1 MTPPT
6 TTIEG
11 KQYRIV
17 PSKYPPVGF
26 FERVVPAHLMGAA
39 FELEGLTNDRLRNEV
54 GTLALVDAQDRVS
67 GPGASAVMAAFTH
80 VGRKTR
86 FSAGQYGVYYAAR
99 SLKTAI
105 AETRFHRER
114 FMARTAQPAGELHMR
129 VYVGEVAKA
138 LHDLRAGYSAEHH
151 PEDYGPGQALGAKL
165 RAAGS
170 WGVLYRSV
178 RDPGGECIGV
188 FRPPAVTLP
197 RQGPHLEYRW
207 DGERITDVFE
217 KRLVKG

>member
-1 MTPPT
+1 MTPRT
-6 TTIEG
+6 TTVEG

-39 FELEGLTNDRLRNEV
+39 FELEALTNDRLRNEV

-67 GPGASAVMAAFTH
+67 GPGASVVMAAFTH
-80 VGRKTR
+80 VGRASR
-86 FSAGQYGVYYAAR
+86 FSAGSYGVYYAAR
-99 SLKTAI
+99 SLQTAI

-114 FMARTAQPAGELHMR
+114 FMARTAQPPGELHMR

-138 LHDLRAGYSAEHH
+138 LHDLRVGYRAEHD
-151 PEDYGPGQALGAKL
+151 PEDYGPGQALGDKL

-170 WGVLYRSV
+170 WGVVYRSV
-178 RDPGGECIGV
+178 RDPGGECIGA

-217 KRLVKG
+217 KRLV